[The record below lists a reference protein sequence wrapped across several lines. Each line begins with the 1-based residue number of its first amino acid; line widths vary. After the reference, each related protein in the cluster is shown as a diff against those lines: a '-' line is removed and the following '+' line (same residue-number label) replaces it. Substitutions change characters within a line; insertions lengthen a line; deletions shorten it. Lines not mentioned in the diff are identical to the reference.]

1 MKYILTFSG
10 GKDSLATI
18 IWAKNNLPDFEVV
31 FCDTGWEHESTYQH
45 IKQIEEWIGKKF
57 ITLTNPKY
65 PNGFIDLCI
74 AKKRIPSTMARFC
87 TEELKVK
94 PMIDYIVDYL
104 FPFNNDITIIQGVR
118 SEESLSRS
126 MMKENDDYFKFY
138 FEPKKNDKKGNPVY
152 DTYRKKEIVKAY
164 NSKSVDVIRP
174 IHKWTAKQVFEYI
187 FDSGLKAN
195 PLYYEG
201 FGRVGCFP
209 CIMATHSEIRI
220 IIDRYPAHI
229 DKIRKLENDV
239 GRTFFTRDYIPERF
253 CTGRTIDKKGRAKA
267 FPYIDDVVKY
277 LHGNHN
283 QVQMFPKNNGCQS
296 VYSICE
302 TNNNDL

>member
-18 IWAKNNLPDFEVV
+18 IWAKKNLPNFEVV
-31 FCDTGWEHESTYQH
+31 FCDTGWEHDSTYQH
-45 IKQIEEWIGKKF
+45 IKQIEEWIDKKF
-57 ITLTNPKY
+57 IVLTNPKY

-74 AKKRIPSTMARFC
+74 AKKRMPSTMARFC

-94 PMIDYIVDYL
+94 PMIDYMVDYL
-104 FPFNNDITIIQGVR
+104 FPYNNDIAVIQGVR

-126 MMKENDDYFKFY
+126 MMKEKDDYFKFY
-138 FEPKKNDKKGNPVY
+138 FEPKKNDKRGNPIY
-152 DTYRKKEIVKAY
+152 DTYRRKEIVKAY

-174 IHKWTAKQVFEYI
+174 IHKWTAAQVFEYI
-187 FDSGLKAN
+187 FDAGLKAN

-209 CIMATHSEIRI
+209 CIMATHSEVKI
-220 IIDRYPAHI
+220 IIDRYPTYIA
-229 DKIRKLENDV
+229 KIRKLESDV
-239 GRTFFTRDYIPERF
+239 GRSFFPPDYIPERF
-253 CTGRTIDKKGRAKA
+253 CTGRAIDKKGRAKS

-277 LHGNHN
+277 LQENPN
-283 QVQMFPKNNGCQS
+283 QVQMFPKNKGCQS

-302 TNNNDL
+302 TGK